1 MAKRP
6 KSWLQK
12 INFSSTSPAMSRRR
26 ILVTIA
32 MSLGGFVL
40 SWAGFRIAHDRAQT
54 SNQLKFEQ
62 ESGRIA
68 SDMETSF
75 NLSLEHLRSIPAY
88 FAASDEVS
96 RDGFREFV
104 TPTLKR
110 NTFLYVSAFLPRVLP
125 SELAELES
133 VARSDGLHDFEVHSV
148 NVDGQYLPLKQR
160 DRYYPIYFV
169 EPLIPELSK
178 VLGVDVGS
186 HPEQA
191 QYYKAAF
198 SSNDPVVTPPL
209 SLIEDPE
216 DVLSI
221 MAILSVPKSRLKGFR
236 NEAESPPTDED
247 SECDGVAVVILKV
260 RPLVEVSLGT
270 ESLGEFEIVLRD
282 PDAEETRRLVYKNF
296 PGDAK
301 AIDRSGWPRAQRE
314 VSFADQT
321 WTLTLSP
328 ADGST
333 YAPGAPPYWILVV
346 GSLLSVLAAYSLSA
360 TLTIGGLRKQVDHA
374 LQLGQYRLGAKLGE
388 GGMGAVYEASHEML
402 ARPAAIKLIRTDNV
416 AASKRWQSRFEREAQ
431 ATAGLQSPHTVS
443 VYDFGKAQDGTFY
456 YVMERLNGVDLATL
470 VEKEGPLPATRV
482 VHLLRQA
489 CQSLAEAHAAGLIH
503 RDIKPANIFVCKQAL
518 EEDFVKILDFG
529 LVKASRRE
537 PSVEITQAGTLLG
550 TPAYMAPEMIQDQ
563 AVDARSDIYALGCV
577 AYFMLTGKTVFD
589 GSLSAIIAG
598 HVKKEPPKMVTE
610 DGSDIPSE
618 LERVVFRCL
627 AKSRY
632 HRPAS
637 AIKLEQQLAALSL
650 PEWQPTSTPTAQVS
664 VESRP
669 AETSESG
676 LANTTSIEVG
686 RGGKPTT

>member
-1 MAKRP
+1 MAWAAAIRYE
-6 KSWLQK
+6 
-12 INFSSTSPAMSRRR
+12 SSLSEARRR
-26 ILVTIA
+26 TIFTVAVSILGLA
-32 MSLGGFVL
+32 L
-40 SWAGFRIAHDRAQT
+40 SWTGFRMLQIWSRNA
-54 SNQLKFEQ
+54 NQRKFEQ

-68 SDMETSF
+68 SEMETSF

-96 RDGFREFV
+96 REGFREFV

-110 NTFLYVSAFLPRVLP
+110 NTFLYVSAFLPRILP
-125 SELAELES
+125 SELADLES
-133 VARSDGLHDFEVHSV
+133 VARSDGLHDFKVHSV
-148 NVDGQYLPLKQR
+148 DVDGQYLPLKQR

-191 QYYKAAF
+191 KYYKAAC

-221 MAILSVPKSRLKGFR
+221 MAILSLSKSQLKGFR
-236 NEAESPPTDED
+236 NEAESPPADED

-260 RPLVEVSLGT
+260 RPLVEFSLG
-270 ESLGEFEIVLRD
+270 SKRLGEFEVVLRD
-282 PDAEETRRLVYKNF
+282 PDAEESRQLVYKNF

-301 AIDRSGWPRAQRE
+301 TIDRQGWPKTDRE
-314 VSFADQT
+314 ISFGDQS

-328 ADGST
+328 AHGST
-333 YAPGAPPYWILVV
+333 YAPAAPPYWILAV
-346 GSLLSVLAAYSLSA
+346 GGLLSALAAYSLSA

-388 GGMGAVYEASHEML
+388 GGMGAVYEASHKML
-402 ARPAAIKLIRTDNV
+402 ARPAAIKLIRTDNAV
-416 AASKRWQSRFEREAQ
+416 ASKRWQSRFEREAQ

-443 VYDFGKAQDGTFY
+443 VYDFGKTHDGTFY

-470 VEKEGPLPATRV
+470 VEREGPLPPSRV

-489 CQSLAEAHAAGLIH
+489 CHSLAEAHATGLIH

-518 EEDFVKILDFG
+518 DSDFVKILDFG

-563 AVDARSDIYALGCV
+563 AVDARSDIYSLGCV

-589 GSLSAIIAG
+589 GSLSAVIAG
-598 HVKKEPPKMVTE
+598 HVKKDPPKMVA
-610 DGSDIPSE
+610 DNGSDIPSE

-632 HRPAS
+632 HRPAT
-637 AIKLEQQLAALSL
+637 AIKLEQQLAALPL
-650 PEWQPTSTPTAQVS
+650 TEWKLFATSSAQVDI
-664 VESRP
+664 RP
-669 AETSESG
+669 NETSDSR
-676 LANTTSIEVG
+676 LSKTTSMEAGCG
-686 RGGKPTT
+686 RKPTM